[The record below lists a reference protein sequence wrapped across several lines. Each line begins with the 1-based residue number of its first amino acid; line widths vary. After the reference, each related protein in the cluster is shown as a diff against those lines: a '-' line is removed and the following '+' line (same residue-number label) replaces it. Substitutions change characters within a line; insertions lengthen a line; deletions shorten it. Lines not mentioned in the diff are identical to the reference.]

1 MKRKLAVAMAAAL
14 VLTTALAGCGNK
26 TEDTKSEGTKNRGYQ
41 DRRFRKRR

>member
-26 TEDTKSEGTKNRGYQ
+26 TEDTKSEGTKTEDTKTEDSRCV
-41 DRRFRKRR
+41 